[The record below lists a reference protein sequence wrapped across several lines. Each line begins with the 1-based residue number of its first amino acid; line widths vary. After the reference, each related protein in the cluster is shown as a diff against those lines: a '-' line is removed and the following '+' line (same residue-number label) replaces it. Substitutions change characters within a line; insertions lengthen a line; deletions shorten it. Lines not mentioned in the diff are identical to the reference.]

1 MKKNYTGLEK
11 TTDSGILAPGGR
23 IQSYWKNNQGINT
36 DFNKVVELIE
46 DYNLTGIEF
55 GNWVPQNERL
65 SYVNDVYMGLPIM
78 CDFLNVSKK
87 NIGQNKISL
96 AFGARGRRKSN
107 AHFEPTTYAI
117 NLTRKKGRK
126 SFLHEYIHAIDRIMY
141 EATKKEYG
149 TNPQML
155 FSAYF
160 AFDGEFYLD
169 NSRIFEERLK
179 QFITED
185 GVRGAFARLFWN
197 LCFYVET
204 KNGKSSVKWSK
215 FYDTC
220 KRTGEYFAYPW
231 EILAR
236 SMEAYFAHI
245 YLKQDAKN
253 EIRGIAKHTTYFSGE
268 GVKTTI
274 YPKAKLIEELKPYF
288 DDVLKAFTWV
298 LDANTLGKP
307 NKSEPKFIPSSSI
320 INEASDLDLAKL
332 REKAKKKPE
341 VKRIEKKKPEVKKV
355 EKKKPELIRIEKK
368 KPETKK
374 VAQKSFV
381 KTEENKYSIDNL
393 FEQIKRGYYANS
405 FNPEKRAKEDINT
418 YNDVLKKKIDELK
431 ELGASDSDIDTFFNG
446 FKTRLLAWYSALS
459 RTMSSAVTGGSNFPV
474 ESNRKKMKS
483 ADNKYDEFL
492 NFYND
497 YVKNYKKKNAE
508 PITPSSELEKAQ
520 KKLDQEEKNLEMMK
534 QVNAIIRKY
543 KTEEKIVPEIV
554 KLGIKETTAK
564 ELIKPDYA
572 NRIGFPTYSLQ
583 NTRQEIARLRQRV
596 KDLSGKIEEGKDQK
610 IKKYATINNGFI
622 QIDFEQD
629 RVQIIFDDKPS
640 ADTISA
646 LKRKGFKWSP
656 SNKAWQRK
664 YTQNTIRDVE
674 NLFKEEFTKVDSK
687 EKAKKEEIIPIPEKY
702 ETEEYLYHP
711 SLLSDYIADLRS
723 GKTFGKYKINIT
735 EAIDELNDKWENKEF
750 ISWEFA
756 VSILRDLPSFRIKF
770 DTIDEKD
777 FTQEFIWYCM
787 FASQN
792 ILDHK
797 VDKRV
802 TLFLKK
808 FKPSNLSGLK
818 EGYSVFTLTKRNYEK
833 FGKSRKKKEQLN
845 LKDLIYVT
853 ERNASKDTYR
863 PAMMGVYYDTAKDH
877 IVMTDSY
884 RILLLPTKYLEN
896 SIVSKLQKDAIS
908 AIGVKDWKNFDK
920 IDEKYP
926 PYENV
931 LPSDETLSEIFTA
944 YVDEELEK
952 MKQLNHCSKFS
963 SEIKISR
970 QYVKFSKDGGYFAF
984 NYRYFID
991 CMETFKQLGKT
1002 VVKVYSTEKGNP
1014 NSYVRKGFYLIA
1026 DDIKILI
1033 MPVRIKKTN
1042 GNFENIPSFDSTLYD
1057 FENGSQN
1064 YPEMVPLINVSIQ
1077 DLKRLQYNFENFL
1090 RDINKESL
1098 SDEIENDIQ
1107 MFDNRTNDS
1116 LNIEQTKDF
1125 GFSDEITAPDLE
1137 VNSKYDLPS
1146 PIVNNNAEVVT
1157 IQQMK
1162 KNKIKPMQ
1170 MPSKYK
1176 YLLGNV
1182 PNNFRMLLWGAPG
1195 HGKSSLAL
1203 TIGNDIA
1210 RKCKVLFVSAEE
1222 SVQSA
1227 TLQNRIKRFKANSR
1241 NLMFNDTTNP
1251 AIIESI
1257 IAKLNPKFI
1266 IIDSANV
1273 IQGKVEAIIE
1283 LMAKYPEIGFIVIAQ
1298 ATKDH
1303 KRYSGLGSL
1312 AHAVDIVVNVKSGI
1326 ATAEKNRYAPLGSMP
1341 VKGITI

>member
-1 MKKNYTGLEK
+1 
-11 TTDSGILAPGGR
+11 
-23 IQSYWKNNQGINT
+23 
-36 DFNKVVELIE
+36 
-46 DYNLTGIEF
+46 
-55 GNWVPQNERL
+55 
-65 SYVNDVYMGLPIM
+65 
-78 CDFLNVSKK
+78 
-87 NIGQNKISL
+87 
-96 AFGARGRRKSN
+96 
-107 AHFEPTTYAI
+107 
-117 NLTRKKGRK
+117 
-126 SFLHEYIHAIDRIMY
+126 
-141 EATKKEYG
+141 
-149 TNPQML
+149 
-155 FSAYF
+155 
-160 AFDGEFYLD
+160 
-169 NSRIFEERLK
+169 
-179 QFITED
+179 
-185 GVRGAFARLFWN
+185 
-197 LCFYVET
+197 
-204 KNGKSSVKWSK
+204 
-215 FYDTC
+215 
-220 KRTGEYFAYPW
+220 
-231 EILAR
+231 
-236 SMEAYFAHI
+236 
-245 YLKQDAKN
+245 
-253 EIRGIAKHTTYFSGE
+253 
-268 GVKTTI
+268 
-274 YPKAKLIEELKPYF
+274 
-288 DDVLKAFTWV
+288 
-298 LDANTLGKP
+298 
-307 NKSEPKFIPSSSI
+307 
-320 INEASDLDLAKL
+320 
-332 REKAKKKPE
+332 
-341 VKRIEKKKPEVKKV
+341 
-355 EKKKPELIRIEKK
+355 
-368 KPETKK
+368 
-374 VAQKSFV
+374 
-381 KTEENKYSIDNL
+381 
-393 FEQIKRGYYANS
+393 
-405 FNPEKRAKEDINT
+405 
-418 YNDVLKKKIDELK
+418 
-431 ELGASDSDIDTFFNG
+431 
-446 FKTRLLAWYSALS
+446 
-459 RTMSSAVTGGSNFPV
+459 MSSAVTGGSNFPV

-687 EKAKKEEIIPIPEKY
+687 EKEIEKTETQKNTSEISPELLNKYKIVARLHADYLVRKAGGFPKGSTDKSLEQMEKRLVEGHIKDKTKEQEIDKLIQIYENDRQGIKVKIKRTRDEMLNKLSNPESMSKFPITSSSAMQEYFESNEDDLKSWELKNIYVEYFKLSKDLREKMPKMWWDKWLDQVIIRERARHNANEALDRLEKEMNKTKNEEKAKKEEIIPIPEKY

-802 TLFLKK
+802 TLLLKK

-1283 LMAKYPEIGFIVIAQ
+1283 LMGKYPEIGFIVIAQ